1 MASGECLCLFSGQIL
16 FLFVCSLRI
25 DTSVVDISRDE
36 DDDSFVDD
44 RKVPAKSSPK
54 RKVAKPADNP
64 GQNFKAHTVHQLTGH
79 MCEGSPA
86 SQQAA
91 MSALDNLSSSS
102 DILSKMII
110 KSSVDRGSTSIGM
123 SQDAALKLIQAEKL
137 RHKRA

>member
-54 RKVAKPADNP
+54 
-64 GQNFKAHTVHQLTGH
+64 
-79 MCEGSPA
+79 
-86 SQQAA
+86 
-91 MSALDNLSSSS
+91 
-102 DILSKMII
+102 
-110 KSSVDRGSTSIGM
+110 
-123 SQDAALKLIQAEKL
+123 
-137 RHKRA
+137 